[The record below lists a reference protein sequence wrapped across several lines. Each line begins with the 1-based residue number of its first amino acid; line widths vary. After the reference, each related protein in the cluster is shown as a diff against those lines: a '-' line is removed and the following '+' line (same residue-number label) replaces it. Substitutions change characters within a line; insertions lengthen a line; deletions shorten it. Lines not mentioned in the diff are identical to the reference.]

1 MAIAVAR
8 RAASEI
14 EKIAKSDVRAVAT

>member
-8 RAASEI
+8 RAASEM